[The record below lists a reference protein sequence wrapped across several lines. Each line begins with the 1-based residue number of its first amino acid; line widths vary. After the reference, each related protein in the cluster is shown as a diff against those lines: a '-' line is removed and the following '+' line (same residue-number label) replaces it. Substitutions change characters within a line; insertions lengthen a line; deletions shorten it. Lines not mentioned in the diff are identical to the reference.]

1 VRSRP
6 DRRVARLVAV
16 LTLTAL
22 CAAGRSVRAAAAQPE
37 PVPAT
42 AGTIEAADVASAIDL
57 VKKDPNL
64 APERTMKVLRWK
76 GSGSNPPGTSRRM
89 NWIAGLFEWIA
100 QSARVLVWCTVI
112 VLVVMLAGYIARAVR
127 TYGLPRR
134 EERFVA
140 PTHVRDLDI
149 RPETLPADIGGTA
162 RGLWD
167 RGEQRAALALL
178 YRGLLSR
185 LVHVHRVA
193 IRDSSTEGDCLRLAS
208 QQLTAARLEY
218 ASRLIGA
225 WQRSVYGREI
235 VGSDAVHA
243 LCDEFA
249 AMLDRAGSAA
259 IASEAAA

>member
-6 DRRVARLVAV
+6 DRRLARIVTV
-16 LTLTAL
+16 LALTAL
-22 CAAGRSVRAAAAQPE
+22 CAAGGSVRAAAAQSE
-37 PVPAT
+37 PDQS
-42 AGTIEAADVASAIDL
+42 IEAADVARAIDL
-57 VKKDPNL
+57 VKNDPNL
-64 APERTMKVLRWK
+64 TPERTIRVLRWK
-76 GSGSNPPGTSRRM
+76 DSGSKSASTSHRG
-89 NWIAGLFEWIA
+89 NWIVGLFSWIA
-100 QSARVLVWCTVI
+100 QSARVLVWCAVI
-112 VLVVMLAGYIARAVR
+112 VLAVMLVGYIARAVR
-127 TYGLPRR
+127 AHGLTRR
-134 EERFVA
+134 EEQFVA

-167 RGEQRAALALL
+167 RGEPRAALALL

>member
-1 VRSRP
+1 VRSRR
-6 DRRVARLVAV
+6 DRLVAV
-16 LTLTAL
+16 LMLTAL
-22 CAAGRSVRAAAAQPE
+22 CAAGRSVRAAAAPPE

-42 AGTIEAADVASAIDL
+42 AATIDAADVARAIDL
-57 VKKDPNL
+57 VKTDPNL
-64 APERTMKVLRWK
+64 VPERTMKVLRWK
-76 GSGSNPPGTSRRM
+76 DSGSKPLRASHRM

-112 VLVVMLAGYIARAVR
+112 VLVVMLAAYIARAVR
-127 TYGLPRR
+127 TYTLPRR
-134 EERFVA
+134 EEPFVA

-149 RPETLPADIGGTA
+149 RPETLPADVGGAA
-162 RGLWD
+162 RVLWD

-193 IRDSSTEGDCLRLAS
+193 IRDSSTEGDCLQLAS
-208 QQLTAARLEY
+208 QQLTASRLEY

-235 VGSDAVHA
+235 VGSDDVHA
-243 LCDEFA
+243 LCDHFA
-249 AMLDRAGSAA
+249 EMLDRAGPAT